1 MTPARIGAT
10 VRFSILGIALN
21 VAGPIVRIGFIFFAV
36 LAAGWVVA
44 GWRMGEPSLVA
55 MHGGISAINPPGC
68 RTKNVKGC

>member
-36 LAAGWVVA
+36 LAAAWVVA
-44 GWRMGEPSLVA
+44 G
-55 MHGGISAINPPGC
+55 
-68 RTKNVKGC
+68 